1 MTTDITARLINKSR
15 TFRTSA
21 ALLLLLAIGIMDYM
35 TGYKFRL
42 DLFYLVPLAFAA
54 WYIDR
59 NTGFALSAITV
70 GIITL
75 AEALTGK
82 IFDHILLEF
91 WNASMRIGFY
101 LVVIFILSRLR
112 STMQERSDV
121 IRELRDTLK
130 EVKELRGI
138 LPICS
143 SCKKIR
149 TDEGYWQ
156 NVDEY
161 ISHRTNAEFSHGLC
175 NECAKKLH
183 PQFYDKA
190 TKKKDGE

>member
-1 MTTDITARLINKSR
+1 MILKFIDSMDKR
-15 TFRTSA
+15 TQPFRTSA
-21 ALLLLLAIGIMDYM
+21 GLALLLIIWIVDYV
-35 TGYKFRL
+35 TGFELRMEP
-42 DLFYLVPLAFAA
+42 FYLVPLAFSG

-59 NTGFALSAITV
+59 TTGFVFSVITV

-75 AEALTGK
+75 ADALTGK
-82 IFDHILLEF
+82 TFDNFLLEL
-91 WNASMRIGFY
+91 WNAAMLLGFY
-101 LVVIFILSRLR
+101 LVVVYLLSRLR
-112 STMQERSDV
+112 STMQERADL
-121 IRELRDTLK
+121 IGELQVTLK

-161 ISHRTNAEFSHGLC
+161 ISHHTKAEFSHGLC
-175 NECAKKLH
+175 KECAMKLY
-183 PQFYDKA
+183 PQYYDKV
-190 TKKKDGE
+190 TKMKDGQ

>member
-1 MTTDITARLINKSR
+1 MTMKFIDNLDKRPRDILRSVAL
-15 TFRTSA
+15 
-21 ALLLLLAIGIMDYM
+21 ALLLLIGVVDYLTGFEFRMDP
-35 TGYKFRL
+35 
-42 DLFYLVPLAFAA
+42 FYLIPLAFTA

-59 NTGFALSAITV
+59 TTGFVFSAITI

-75 AEALTGK
+75 SDALTGK
-82 IFDHILLEF
+82 TFGHILLEL
-91 WNASMRIGFY
+91 WNALMHLGFY
-101 LVVIFILSRLR
+101 LIIVFLLSRLR
-112 STMQERSDV
+112 VTMQERADL
-121 IRELRDTLK
+121 IRELQDSLK

-161 ISHRTNAEFSHGLC
+161 ITHHTKAEFSHGLC
-175 NECAKKLH
+175 SECAQKLY
-183 PQFYDKA
+183 PKYYNKDDN
-190 TKKKDGE
+190 KKDV